1 MRLYRKPLKFEV
13 EETGA
18 KLDFVD
24 KEIILGWDEVH
35 IARKDPNKKFV
46 MGTAA
51 VPPKVRYPPYLGAAF
66 VRKRKLKSWLM
77 GTWFA
82 ETTADD
88 EDRKKLGAIRVVAE
102 LQIQGFPNGL
112 LKDVV
117 ASVQSQRVRGLRNVA
132 QRYLS
137 MAKHGAPVRR
147 TPRKFGTTC
156 LTCIDLWRCVG
167 WWRRCVLASG
177 TPGGRRNQQRDASAL
192 LLSS

>member
-1 MRLYRKPLKFEV
+1 MFAMRLYRKPLKFEV

-35 IARKDPNKKFV
+35 VARKDPNKKFV
-46 MGTAA
+46 MGTEA

-88 EDRKKLGAIRVVAE
+88 IDRQKLGAIRVVAE
-102 LQIQGFPNGL
+102 LQIQESAVDIGAMNFYAE
-112 LKDVV
+112 V
-117 ASVQSQRVRGLRNVA
+117 ASQPGITLQTLKPLLAARELSLRGDNTATLIQRFEN
-132 QRYLS
+132 
-137 MAKHGAPVRR
+137 
-147 TPRKFGTTC
+147 
-156 LTCIDLWRCVG
+156 D
-167 WWRRCVLASG
+167 
-177 TPGGRRNQQRDASAL
+177 L
-192 LLSS
+192 LLLGK